1 MDTGILYQDEWQE
14 PLVPLAPADQHL
26 ARGGLESDGE
36 AQETLEGGGRRAAS
50 IEAEHEL
57 VEVVLEVLSA
67 QAVVDA
73 ETPPLRVGEHAVD
86 PRRHQVGRRVAD
98 HLRVVL

>member
-1 MDTGILYQDEWQE
+1 MSRKGNNWGDAPMESLFGSQMNELVHRTAFPTKEAARHAIFECLEIFYK

-26 ARGGLESDGE
+26 VRGGLESDGE

-57 VEVVLEVLSA
+57 VEVGLEVLG
-67 QAVVDA
+67 
-73 ETPPLRVGEHAVD
+73 P
-86 PRRHQVGRRVAD
+86 
-98 HLRVVL
+98 